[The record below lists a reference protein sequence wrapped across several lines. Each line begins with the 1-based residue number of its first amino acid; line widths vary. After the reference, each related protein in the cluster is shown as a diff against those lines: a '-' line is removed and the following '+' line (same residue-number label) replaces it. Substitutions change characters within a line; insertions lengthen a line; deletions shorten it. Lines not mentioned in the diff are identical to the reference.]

1 MKKIIASASLAALGA
16 ASLQAAYAPGLSPS
30 EKSKPWTISGILRG
44 FYDDNPTDSFRTAK
58 QESWGVEFSPSLAI
72 NVALDQTLIGFSY
85 VYDLRFYEAR
95 PKNDADHSH
104 QISLKINHAI
114 TERYKV
120 ELSDAFNYAQE
131 PELQGG
137 IVTIPLRTQQNYI
150 HNKGRVAFDAE
161 LTPIAGVEIAYQ
173 NDYWDYDQRGDGS
186 LSALLDRI
194 EHLVSATARWQAMPT
209 THGLF
214 GYQYGV
220 VDHTSKDSLNQ
231 YSAPPPRGFN
241 LPFVDPDIRNAN
253 SHYVFVGADHSFTSE
268 FSGQVRVGAQFT
280 DYPNSDKPGGDSTVS
295 PYVDG
300 SAIWTYNPGCYVQ
313 IGVKHE
319 RNQTDVAYTRNPNPL
334 VFNPS
339 VQDQEST
346 AVYGVVNHRIAPKVT
361 GSLLCQFQRSN
372 FRGGAADNQ
381 VDQLGILG
389 ANVSYQFN
397 PTVSGEVGYNYDRLD
412 SDLPSRSFT
421 RNRVYF
427 GLRATY

>member
-1 MKKIIASASLAALGA
+1 MQAVLGRNLCKSESHFMKKIIASASLAALGA

-44 FYDDNPTDSFRTAK
+44 FYDDNPTDSFRTAR
-58 QESWGVEFSPSLAI
+58 QASWGVEFSPSLAF

-95 PKNDADHSH
+95 QKNDADHSH

-120 ELSDAFNYAQE
+120 ELSDVFNYAQE
-131 PELQGG
+131 PELQSG

-161 LTPIAGVEIAYQ
+161 LTPIANLEIAYQ
-173 NDYWDYDQRGDGS
+173 NDYWDYDQRGNGS

-231 YSAPPPRGFN
+231 NILPPPFGGGYN
-241 LPFVDPDIRNAN
+241 NPDIRDAN

-319 RNQTDVAYTRNPNPL
+319 RNQTDVAY
-334 VFNPS
+334 V
-339 VQDQEST
+339 
-346 AVYGVVNHRIAPKVT
+346 
-361 GSLLCQFQRSN
+361 
-372 FRGGAADNQ
+372 
-381 VDQLGILG
+381 
-389 ANVSYQFN
+389 
-397 PTVSGEVGYNYDRLD
+397 
-412 SDLPSRSFT
+412 
-421 RNRVYF
+421 
-427 GLRATY
+427 